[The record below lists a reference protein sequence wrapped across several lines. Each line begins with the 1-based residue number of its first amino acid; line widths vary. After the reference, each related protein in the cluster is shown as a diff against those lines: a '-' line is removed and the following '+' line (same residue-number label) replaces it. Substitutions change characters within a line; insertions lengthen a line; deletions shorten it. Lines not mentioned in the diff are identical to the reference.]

1 MNWSELNLL
10 TDACR
15 LWDIAF
21 VLFLFFS
28 QDLNRIC
35 WDLNTPNQKTDK
47 KADFT
52 EVRTLAD
59 DEVIRCLL
67 ISSTL
72 NRSISVYLVF
82 SYDYAK
88 SCQNCLFSY
97 DSIWKLLP
105 NQLLII
111 IKWITFKGLFPFNM
125 LDSTETVQFTA
136 AAYLTWLHYWNIT
149 YYFKHEDTEKN

>member
-1 MNWSELNLL
+1 MPVDCEICEL
-10 TDACR
+10 
-15 LWDIAF
+15 
-21 VLFLFFS
+21 LFCFCFS
-28 QDLNRIC
+28 LRI
-35 WDLNTPNQKTDK
+35 WTGFTGTWILKNQKTDK

-52 EVRTLAD
+52 EVHTLAD

-72 NRSISVYLVF
+72 NRSISVYLFF

-111 IKWITFKGLFPFNM
+111 VKLIAFKSLFPFNM

-136 AAYLTWLHYWNIT
+136 AAYFTWLHYWNIT